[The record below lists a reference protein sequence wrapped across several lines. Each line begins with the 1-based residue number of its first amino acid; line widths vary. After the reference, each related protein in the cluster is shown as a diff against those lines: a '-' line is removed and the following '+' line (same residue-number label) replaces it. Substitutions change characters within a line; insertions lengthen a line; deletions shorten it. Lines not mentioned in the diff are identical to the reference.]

1 VTSVDVSGFRWQ
13 DDSTFVVI
21 DKWTLA
27 EELWSF
33 GEDSLWLKAV
43 NLSDEEMVRVWTF
56 AGRVLHEARSNGE
69 AAALGAVQA
78 IEGRA
83 RPLART
89 RRRPRSKRPRFD
101 VTREGRLA
109 DAHRIEVSQQFPHPW
124 TAGATE

>member
-1 VTSVDVSGFRWQ
+1 VTSVGASGFRWQ

-43 NLSDEEMVRVWTF
+43 NLSDEELVRVWTF
-56 AGRVLHEARSNGE
+56 AGRLLQQARSIGE
-69 AAALGAVQA
+69 AAAMGAVQA

-83 RPLART
+83 RPLVRT
-89 RRRPRSKRPRFD
+89 RRRSKAKRPRFD
-101 VTREGRLA
+101 VTREDRLA

-124 TAGATE
+124 SARATE